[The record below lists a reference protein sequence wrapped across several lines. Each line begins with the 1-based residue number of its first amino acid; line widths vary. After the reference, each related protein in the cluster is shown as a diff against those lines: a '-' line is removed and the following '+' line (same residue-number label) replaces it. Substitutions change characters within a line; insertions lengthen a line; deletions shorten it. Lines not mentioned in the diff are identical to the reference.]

1 MSAVHNGRKRE
12 LSCKKDS
19 ERKPLWYFLP
29 GLIDLFGSHLQCG
42 NVAGIIV
49 TTDYRVCYRAA
60 ETVY

>member
-1 MSAVHNGRKRE
+1 MSAVHNGGKSK
-12 LSCKKDS
+12 LSCKQI
-19 ERKPLWYFLP
+19 EREPLWYFLP